1 MERARNS
8 DSRTHVK
15 KLNWTS
21 RTDLSGKSLCCIFL
35 GHPVYGPL
43 LGLLRWFFK
52 RTPWDQKC
60 KNVTWTEW
68 TDLCW
73 VGGWET
79 LPATASN
86 VSEGGMGGRTHKCPI
101 VENPHTTC
109 SGEGGSI
116 RLHETQRS
124 HFYFL
129 TICCWSSR
137 AKDTQTETK
146 IQLCLT
152 RNNRSQIKCAA
163 CQVSLFSTEW
173 WKCFENAWGAGQR
186 KPLSRLATEGFC
198 ARQQVNTSE
207 PRKLWIVIACGASP
221 HADPW
226 KHLFQINR

>member
-1 MERARNS
+1 
-8 DSRTHVK
+8 
-15 KLNWTS
+15 
-21 RTDLSGKSLCCIFL
+21 
-35 GHPVYGPL
+35 
-43 LGLLRWFFK
+43 
-52 RTPWDQKC
+52 
-60 KNVTWTEW
+60 
-68 TDLCW
+68 
-73 VGGWET
+73 
-79 LPATASN
+79 
-86 VSEGGMGGRTHKCPI
+86 MGGRTHKCPI

-116 RLHETQRS
+116 GLHETQRS

-186 KPLSRLATEGFC
+186 KPLSLAPGNRRILC
-198 ARQQVNTSE
+198 QATSE
-207 PRKLWIVIACGASP
+207 HKWTQKALDRNCLRCISSCGPLETSVSNKPINLKASEKIFPFHDNLTRLQSRAYFLSDGRQAVQNWRVKLQLSVMGGLRQKVDSCKVEIHSGQSGGGWFTWNP
-221 HADPW
+221 
-226 KHLFQINR
+226 